1 MEGLIREAPPRDCGR
16 HLTRAEGGSPRQRQ
30 WLGAEVLAEGRQDLM
45 CPGEATGEQPGG
57 GGERARAGS
66 LRPGNLSK
74 ASGFCAKVS
83 RAEGL

>member
-1 MEGLIREAPPRDCGR
+1 M
-16 HLTRAEGGSPRQRQ
+16 
-30 WLGAEVLAEGRQDLM
+30 M

-66 LRPGNLSK
+66 LRPVNLSK